1 MFHEEIKRFDINRK
15 PKKQSPF
22 LMPIIWGA
30 SFPAN
35 IFNRVKIKKLGME
48 GLKPPYLL
56 LCNHNAFR
64 DFLVAAE
71 ANFPHRA
78 NSVVAID
85 GFIGIEWLL
94 RAVGGICTR
103 KFVSDT
109 TLVKQMKRVV
119 QGGQIAVLY
128 PEARYSL
135 CGTNAVLPESL
146 GKLAK
151 FLGVP
156 VAALVI
162 NGHHVAA
169 PFWNRK
175 RRNLS
180 KTEAVMTKIIDKDE
194 LKALSVSEINERI
207 NASLVYD
214 DFKWQRENGIIIDE
228 PFRAEGLHKV
238 LYKCPACNTEYKMD
252 SKGTEL
258 FCKECGTRWEMT
270 TLGELSAKEGETEF
284 SHIPDWYE
292 WERAE
297 VRKEIEEGR
306 YCFEADTEV
315 EWLPNAKGFIKIGRA
330 RLVHNADGFLLKG
343 SYGGEDYEVVRTTPS
358 IYSCHIEYNYKKKGD
373 CIDLN
378 TSTDT
383 FYIYPKDC
391 DFSVTKIALAT
402 EELYFHY
409 INNK

>member
-1 MFHEEIKRFDINRK
+1 MFHKEIKRFDINRR
-15 PKKQSPF
+15 PKKQQPL
-22 LMPIIWGA
+22 LMPVIWGA

-35 IFNRVKIKKLGME
+35 LVNRVKIKKLGME

-56 LCNHNAFR
+56 LSNHNAFR
-64 DFLVAAE
+64 DFMVAAE

-94 RAVGGICTR
+94 REVGGICTR

-119 QGGQIAVLY
+119 QNGQIAVLY

-151 FLGVP
+151 FLDVP
-156 VAALVI
+156 IVSLVI
-162 NGHHVAA
+162 NGHHVSA

-175 RRNLS
+175 RRIIP
-180 KTEAVMTKIIDKDE
+180 KTEAVMTKIIDKEE
-194 LKALSVSEINERI
+194 LKTLSVEEINKII
-207 NASLVYD
+207 NDSLVYD
-214 DFKWQRENGIIIDE
+214 DFKWQKENGIIIDE

-238 LYKCPACNTEYKMD
+238 LYKCPSCKAEYKMD
-252 SKGTEL
+252 SKGTEI
-258 FCKECGTRWEMT
+258 FCTECGKRWEMT
-270 TLGELSAKEGETEF
+270 ELGELLAKEGETEF

-297 VRKEIEEGR
+297 VKKEIEEGK
-306 YCFEADTEV
+306 YHFEADARV
-315 EWLPNAKGFIKIGRA
+315 EWLPNAKGFIKIGKA
-330 RLVHNADGFLLKG
+330 HLIHDENGFKLTG
-343 SYGGEDYEVVRTTPS
+343 SYEGEDYEVIRTAKS

-378 TSTDT
+378 TPTDT
-383 FYIYPKDC
+383 FYIYPENT

-402 EELYFHY
+402 EELYFY
-409 INNK
+409 YNK